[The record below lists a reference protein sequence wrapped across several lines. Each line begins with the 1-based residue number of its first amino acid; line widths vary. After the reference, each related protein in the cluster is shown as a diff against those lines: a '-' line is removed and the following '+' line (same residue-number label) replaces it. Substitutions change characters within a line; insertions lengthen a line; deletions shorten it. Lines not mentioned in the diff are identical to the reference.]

1 MLYKCGAVDEAI
13 NIFHQLPEREVVSWM
28 SMITD
33 YGSLGQALEDSKLLG
48 EMQQSNAKPDVV
60 TFLAVFSACSHAGLV
75 DEGCHHFNKIITEHG
90 IFPRIEYYLRLIDL
104 LGRAGRLHEA
114 YGIL

>member
-28 SMITD
+28 SVITD
-33 YGSLGQALEDSKLLG
+33 YGSHAQALEDSKLLG
-48 EMQQSNAKPDVV
+48 EMQQSNAKLDIV
-60 TFLAVFSACSHAGLV
+60 TFLAVLSACSHARLV

-90 IFPRIEYYLRLIDL
+90 ICPRIE
-104 LGRAGRLHEA
+104 H
-114 YGIL
+114 